1 MIGSSLF
8 ICPIQNVMHN
18 KLSDWGNRTFD
29 LPANFCNI
37 LSFKC
42 QQNWITFI
50 NVIFSHQINCAS
62 VINNCQCL
70 SQRLLCHLQLF
81 HNKNEK
87 NISNDKNKSLRLTE
101 KKFLYNSF
109 FLTVTSC
116 QLKSTLIWALK
127 SLFLMA
133 GQSLNIRMSTEVR
146 YGVTHRCYELFFT
159 CQNHVIEV
167 QYMSHHY
174 RNLSFF
180 KVRMRRREGEK
191 IKGGCWKKN
200 IFSKFSLEN
209 RTSKNNIF

>member
-1 MIGSSLF
+1 MLIGKAKYYFILENSRSFEKIEHRWQMISLNQRFFKEMSKGFVKALKKLVLDLVIGSTLF

-62 VINNCQCL
+62 VINNCQCP

-87 NISNDKNKSLRLTE
+87 NITND
-101 KKFLYNSF
+101 
-109 FLTVTSC
+109 
-116 QLKSTLIWALK
+116 
-127 SLFLMA
+127 
-133 GQSLNIRMSTEVR
+133 
-146 YGVTHRCYELFFT
+146 
-159 CQNHVIEV
+159 
-167 QYMSHHY
+167 
-174 RNLSFF
+174 
-180 KVRMRRREGEK
+180 
-191 IKGGCWKKN
+191 
-200 IFSKFSLEN
+200 
-209 RTSKNNIF
+209 